1 VSEGKLQLH
10 PYEPKETRF
19 VLATLCST
27 IARAESWADV
37 VTGCE
42 ALANSLRIAKKIEE
56 EAFLGD
62 FSAAALEQLKESG
75 RELRGLQNGG
85 SNACAGESSQLD

>member
-19 VLATLCST
+19 VLSTLCRT
-27 IARAESWADV
+27 IARAESWADA

-42 ALANSLRIAKKIEE
+42 ALANCLRIAKNFED
-56 EAFLGD
+56 EAFRMD
-62 FSAAALEQLKESG
+62 FSAGALDQLRESG
-75 RELRGLQNGG
+75 RELRELQNGG
-85 SNACAGESSQLD
+85 SDAGAGESSQLD